1 MDAYTNHSYVLT
13 DDTLGT
19 TPWRRQQARFQ
30 TGPNT
35 NLLLLKIVR
44 DPPGPLIR
52 GKFWIDDV
60 RLVETPIEDGEPK
73 ISSYLIIDTTGGI
86 DPEVQHDREP
96 ADVQWVLVIGLG
108 ILLIFVV
115 LAFGAVEEWSTFA
128 FEAGAGVLFLVW
140 AGTQFVS
147 GHVKLSRNPLYAP
160 ALFFF
165 VLLLAQIGLR
175 TSAYAYITKY
185 ELLQYASY
193 GIVMLIAAESA
204 REENLRKKFALALI
218 VFGASYAF
226 FALAQGLTSN
236 GKIFW
241 VYTPRFNGSIYG
253 SYVNHDHYAGLMEML
268 VPFPLVVSM
277 GHLLRGGKRALVAF
291 CAVLM
296 AGTIFLSGSRGG
308 MLSFLL
314 EIVAVCHPDSRAE
327 EKSSCCTRR
336 GRSVCIGFR
345 FPSFSRQRASSWPTR
360 NLGPGIRLN
369 ITKDCLRMFSHR
381 PVWGWGLGT
390 FPTVYPGYRSFYT
403 NLFVNEAHN
412 DYAQLLVETGLLGF
426 GLMLWFLIRLYQY
439 GLPTSRRWEFK
450 WDGAVSLAALLGCT
464 GLLLH
469 SFVDFNLQIPANA
482 ALFYVLCGLA
492 ASRPLAK
499 LSKPGRSRLPGDEGN
514 GGHRISLN
522 NGDSLARSI

>member
-1 MDAYTNHSYVLT
+1 MA
-13 DDTLGT
+13 
-19 TPWRRQQARFQ
+19 
-30 TGPNT
+30 
-35 NLLLLKIVR
+35 
-44 DPPGPLIR
+44 
-52 GKFWIDDV
+52 
-60 RLVETPIEDGEPK
+60 K
-73 ISSYLIIDTTGGI
+73 ISSYLIVDTAGVIDS
-86 DPEVQHDREP
+86 EVQRGRQP
-96 ADVQWVLVIGLG
+96 ADTQWVLVVGLCV
-108 ILLIFVV
+108 LLMFAV

-128 FEAGAGVLFLVW
+128 FEAGAAVLFLVW
-140 AGTQFVS
+140 AGKQFVS
-147 GHVKLSRNPLYAP
+147 GQVQLSKNPLYAP
-160 ALFFF
+160 ALLFF
-165 VLLLAQIGLR
+165 VLLLLQIGLR

-185 ELLQYASY
+185 EVLQYVSY
-193 GIVMLIAAESA
+193 GIVLLIAAECV
-204 REENLRKKFALALI
+204 REEDVRKKFALALI

-226 FALAQGLTSN
+226 FALAQEFTSN
-236 GKIFW
+236 GKFFW

-253 SYVNHDHYAGLMEML
+253 SYVNRDHYAGLMEML

-277 GHLLRGGKRALVAF
+277 GHILRGGKRALVAF

-308 MLSFLL
+308 MLAFVL
-314 EIVAVCHPDSRAE
+314 EIVVFAAITLVQRRNPRVAVGMVAVCALVLAFLVFVG
-327 EKSSCCTRR
+327 KGQVL
-336 GRSVCIGFR
+336 GRLG
-345 FPSFSRQRASSWPTR
+345 

-390 FPTVYPGYRSFYT
+390 FPTVYPTYRSFYT

-412 DYAQLLVETGLLGF
+412 DYAQLLVETGLLGV
-426 GLMLWFLIRLYQY
+426 GLMVWFLVRLYQH

-492 ASRPLAK
+492 ASPLAK
-499 LSKPGRSRLPGDEGN
+499 LSKRGRSRPQGDQESGGRRTPPDNGN
-514 GGHRISLN
+514 
-522 NGDSLARSI
+522 SLARSI